1 MTLSELKEAIAQ
13 IEAENSNAQDME
25 VGPVFYHGND
35 NVIAYINKIT
45 IEPNAGLNSTAAI
58 GIHWQI

>member
-1 MTLSELKEAIAQ
+1 MILSELKEAIAK
-13 IEAENSNAQDME
+13 IEAENPNAKDME

-35 NVIAYINKIT
+35 NVIAYIDKIT
-45 IEPNAGLNSTAAI
+45 VEPEAGLNNTPAI